1 MFTGECRHKCL
12 SGYLYV
18 EIHLSF
24 RLSAIRAHFLHE
36 KLFLLERA
44 SKYIS

>member
-12 SGYLYV
+12 SGDLCV

-24 RLSAIRAHFLHE
+24 RLSAMRTHSLHE

-44 SKYIS
+44 LKYIS